1 MCYGML
7 ATKDN
12 GYSNVT
18 IIAIFSVHF
27 IAGGIVVIYI
37 KRKVECIRLKWKW
50 VSEMFEIILA
60 FNFTVK
66 ISA

>member
-12 GYSNVT
+12 GYSNVV

-27 IAGGIVVIYI
+27 IAGGIAVIYI
-37 KRKVECIRLKWKW
+37 KRKVECIRLK
-50 VSEMFEIILA
+50 
-60 FNFTVK
+60 
-66 ISA
+66 